1 MKKERVL
8 EIAVLLLIILQ
19 PIMDMDYL
27 IYDFLDQFGIPRIST
42 IVRFIVIPLMVLACF
57 FLKDKNKKKTFILG
71 GLYGICLGGYF
82 LLHCKQAS
90 ALYEVLDF
98 TNNFKF
104 SLFQELTYV
113 LTLVM
118 PIGMVYLMGHMHF
131 DKKVLKFI
139 TVFLSTVISVPILI
153 GDLFVFGKSTY
164 FGYTVANF
172 FSWFNGIY
180 EAYHPRTL
188 ASKFFFNEGNTLGIL
203 LFMLLPLLFYYF
215 SESENKKERMYM
227 GALILVQSLS
237 MQILATRVATYG
249 AVVIPVIFI
258 AILVVDF
265 LVKKF
270 LNKEEAK
277 LNLRTIIFSL
287 VCAAIFFAILDYTP
301 AIQNQKVDA
310 VNDVALITNGAADEG
325 RSSLKDGEEL
335 IPGSKE
341 YNDFYIFMFETYGI
355 KARYITSVPS
365 MYYVDYYNYKFD
377 PKFWVDVTFMDVY
390 DRVSGRQIQTIF
402 MNYKYAKLNQIEK
415 IFGMGY
421 STFMNGSI
429 VLEQDFK
436 QQIYTLGYLGTLL
449 CVMPWI
455 FVVLW
460 GVLQVLMHFNKL
472 VNKEVMCYAFALVA
486 ALGCA
491 YMSGHTL
498 DQFVTTVFMSLVTAV
513 LINRIQEVKHGK
525 D

>member
-1 MKKERVL
+1 MKKEKIL

-27 IYDFLDQFGIPRIST
+27 IYDFLDQFGIPRLST
-42 IVRFIVIPLMVLACF
+42 IVRFIIIPLMIIACF
-57 FLKDKNKKKTFILG
+57 FLKDKDKKKTFILG
-71 GLYGICLGGYF
+71 AIYGIALGGYF
-82 LLHCKQAS
+82 VLHCKQGAD
-90 ALYEVLDF
+90 LYPVLDL
-98 TNNFKF
+98 TTNFKF
-104 SLFQELTYV
+104 SIFQELTYV

-118 PIGMVYLMGHMHF
+118 PIGMVYLMYHVNF
-131 DKKVLKFI
+131 DRKTLKFI
-139 TVFLSTVISVPILI
+139 TVFLSSVISIPILI

-203 LFMLLPLLFYYF
+203 LFMLLPLMFYWF
-215 SESENKKERMYM
+215 SESEEKKEKIYL
-227 GALILVQSLS
+227 GGLILIQSLS

-249 AVVIPVIFI
+249 AVLIPIIFI
-258 AILVVDF
+258 AILIVDF

-270 LNKEEAK
+270 LNKEEVK
-277 LNLRTIIFSL
+277 LDLKTIGL
-287 VCAAIFFAILDYTP
+287 CVLCTLIFFAILDFTP
-301 AIQNQKVDA
+301 AVQNQKVDA

-325 RSSLKDGEEL
+325 RSTLKDGDEL
-335 IPGSKE
+335 IPGTKE

-402 MNYKYAKLNQIEK
+402 MNYKYAKVSFIQKFL
-415 IFGMGY
+415 GMGY

-436 QQIYTLGYLGTLL
+436 QQIYTLGYIGEVL
-449 CVMPWI
+449 CVLPWI
-455 FVVLW
+455 LVVLW
-460 GVLQVLMHFNKL
+460 GVVMVLMRFNKL
-472 VNKEVMCYAFALVA
+472 VNKEIMCYAFALVA

-498 DQFVTTVFMSLVTAV
+498 DQFVTTVFMSLVTSV
-513 LINRIQEVKHGK
+513 LIRRILEVKHGE